1 MPDTLEIFG
10 KPGCHLCEAV
20 IQTAIRVRER
30 RSFDLKLR
38 NIEGDAYEFQERYK
52 ELIPVVLLN
61 GREIARYRISE
72 AELIAALQE
81 ASPSSQT

>member
-1 MPDTLEIFG
+1 MPETLEIFG

-20 IQTAIRVRER
+20 IQAAMRVRER
-30 RSFDLKLR
+30 HAFELVLR
-38 NIEGDAYEFQERYK
+38 NIEADAYEFHAQYR

-72 AELIAALQE
+72 AELIRALQQ
-81 ASPSSQT
+81 ASRGSET